1 MAQEI
6 PKLNDNEKLTI
17 DKVREKLQT
26 LKNSI
31 EAKKTQN
38 EKDPDDR
45 EEIRKLDKDIET
57 AKKELLKTYLEAI
70 DKNKNSPHFGRL
82 PPNKLTALFNL
93 FQNSP
98 QDVLIVSNFLTQTD
112 KDERV
117 RKLDADLEKLAKEM
131 PSPEDGKTQ
140 GQKIFDAVN
149 GFANQ
154 MEAEGGPEGNIFAQA
169 KKLGITKE
177 MLVDGVIDIIIKV
190 LEKLSAIPIAAE
202 IAGDLKFM
210 RMKKDFERK
219 PAAAGKE
226 EEKKEQLAALE
237 QPKARELY
245 IAAYKEGKNPT
256 YLSALG
262 LPEAAPVAAE
272 APKDAVA
279 GAAEAQKRIPV
290 NIKQDKQTLETK
302 IDDGANL
309 TIETKEGI
317 VTVSKGAKTRAIK
330 GLMTEVTILKAN
342 SKQEETIVFKL
353 NNGKQATVQGTDLA
367 KAISD
372 PVTRVVLSKDAQ
384 GNKNPSSVLQF
395 EATA

>member
-1 MAQEI
+1 MTQEI
-6 PKLNDNEKLTI
+6 PKLNNNEKLTI

-45 EEIRKLDKDIET
+45 EEIRKLDKNIET

-117 RKLDADLEKLAKEM
+117 RKLDADLDKLAKEM

-154 MEAEGGPEGNIFAQA
+154 MEAEGGPDGNIFAQA

-190 LEKLSAIPIAAE
+190 LEKLSVIPLAAE
-202 IAGDLKFM
+202 VAGDLKFM
-210 RMKKDFERK
+210 QMKKQFERK
-219 PAAAGKE
+219 APVAADDAQREKDLETIGKPE
-226 EEKKEQLAALE
+226 
-237 QPKARELY
+237 ARERY

-262 LPEAAPVAAE
+262 LPEAAPVAVA
-272 APKDAVA
+272 APDAVA
-279 GAAEAQKRIPV
+279 GAAQERVKL
-290 NIKQDKQTLETK
+290 NIEQDKQILVTK
-302 IDDGANL
+302 LVDGLNL
-309 TIETKEGI
+309 TIVTKAGI
-317 VTVSKGAKTRAIK
+317 VTVSNGTKTKRIK
-330 GLMTEVTILKAN
+330 DLMSDVTILKAN
-342 SKQEETIVFKL
+342 AKQESAIVFTLKES
-353 NNGKQATVQGTDLA
+353 GKQATVSSTNLSET
-367 KAISD
+367 ISSD
-372 PVTRVVLSKDAQ
+372 KKVVLSVDAD
-384 GNKNPSSVLQF
+384 GKTNNSSILKF